1 MVPDAHLVFTFHPSC
16 FTFPVSPS
24 PFQDSGNISP
34 VSLNRLQ
41 RGLRATF
48 AGMAVN
54 IVLSGTKLAAG
65 IVGHSHALVA
75 DAVESFADIFSS
87 LIVWRGL
94 VVASAPADEDHPYG
108 HGKAEP
114 IASAIVAAMLLGAAL
129 WIVLT
134 AFGEIMEPHRSPAP
148 FTLIV
153 LLVVVAVKE
162 GLFRFVSREGKA
174 VDSSVVETDAWH
186 HRSDAIT
193 SVAAGIGISVSLIG
207 GKGFEAADDVAAIAA
222 AGVIAWNGWHL
233 LRPAL
238 GELMDAAPSREIV
251 DQIRRIATA
260 TPGVDRVEKCIVR
273 KVGYQYFVD
282 MHVEVD
288 PQMTVLRSHEIA
300 HAVKDK
306 IRGTMP
312 SVNDVLVHIEPMNI
326 AARRKE
332 S

>member
-1 MVPDAHLVFTFHPSC
+1 MPT
-16 FTFPVSPS
+16 
-24 PFQDSGNISP
+24 
-34 VSLNRLQ
+34 RLQ

-54 IVLSGTKLAAG
+54 VVLSGTKLAAG
-65 IVGHSHALVA
+65 IFGHSHALIA

-94 VVASAPADEDHPYG
+94 VVAAAPADEDHPYG

-114 IASAIVAAMLLGAAL
+114 IASAIVAAMLLGTAL

-134 AFGEIMEPHRSPAP
+134 GFGETMEPHLSPEA
-148 FTLIV
+148 FQLLV
-153 LLVVVAVKE
+153 LVVVVVVKE
-162 GLFRFVSREGKA
+162 GMFRFVSHEGKA
-174 VDSSVVETDAWH
+174 VDSSAVKTDAWH

-238 GELMDAAPSREIV
+238 NELMDTAPDREIR
-251 DQIRRIATA
+251 DKIRKLAETV
-260 TPGVDRVEKCIVR
+260 PGVERVEKCFAR
-273 KVGYQYFVD
+273 KMGWQLYVD

-288 PQMTVLRSHEIA
+288 PQMTVLRSHKIA
-300 HAVKDK
+300 HDVKDK
-306 IRGTMP
+306 IRATMP
-312 SVNDVLVHIEPMNI
+312 AVNDVLVHIEPLCI
-326 AARRKE
+326 AAKKAK